1 MMARTVAS
9 VSVLSGRLGF
19 VRDTVARESRGGRN
33 THSCGGNV
41 VTRSTGSIT
50 WSSPCS
56 IGGRC
61 SSSSVAAFSSAAEE
75 GSTLSGAR
83 ESPDK
88 VSVEMRACFD
98 LVERMGRGA
107 VYLGSA
113 RIPEVRAVPADNRVH
128 ADGYA
133 LSLKPP
139 SPV

>member
-1 MMARTVAS
+1 MMMARTVAS

-19 VRDTVARESRGGRN
+19 VRDTVAKESRGGRN

-41 VTRSTGSIT
+41 VTRSSGSVM

-75 GSTLSGAR
+75 GSAR

-113 RIPEVRAVPADNRVH
+113 RIPEVRAGRV
-128 ADGYA
+128 
-133 LSLKPP
+133 
-139 SPV
+139 